1 MSKRIVDLTGK
12 RFGKLTVISLNEER
26 DKYNTALWKCQ
37 CDCGNQKTVRSANL
51 LKGYTTSCGCLKKN
65 DLTGKRFG
73 KLVVVKRLP
82 THITEAGNRVSLWEC
97 QCDCGNTT
105 QVVHSNLTKGVTQSC
120 GCLQRKLLSERVSKH
135 RKRQTRLYNIYAN
148 MKQRCY
154 NQNNKSYRNYGG
166 RGIKICDEWI
176 GQDGFS
182 NFYKWAIN
190 HEYNDNLT
198 IDRIDVNDDYKPA
211 NCRWATI
218 EQQSNNQRKTV
229 WIEISG
235 NKKSLKQWT
244 NFMGWKYGTYE
255 ARHLKGK
262 EIFNAEE
269 LEKIIQKLNE

>member
-1 MSKRIVDLTGK
+1 
-12 RFGKLTVISLNEER
+12 
-26 DKYNTALWKCQ
+26 
-37 CDCGNQKTVRSANL
+37 
-51 LKGYTTSCGCLKKN
+51 
-65 DLTGKRFG
+65 
-73 KLVVVKRLP
+73 
-82 THITEAGNRVSLWEC
+82 
-97 QCDCGNTT
+97 
-105 QVVHSNLTKGVTQSC
+105 
-120 GCLQRKLLSERVSKH
+120 
-135 RKRQTRLYNIYAN
+135 

-244 NFMGWKYGTYE
+244 NFMGWK
-255 ARHLKGK
+255 
-262 EIFNAEE
+262 
-269 LEKIIQKLNE
+269 